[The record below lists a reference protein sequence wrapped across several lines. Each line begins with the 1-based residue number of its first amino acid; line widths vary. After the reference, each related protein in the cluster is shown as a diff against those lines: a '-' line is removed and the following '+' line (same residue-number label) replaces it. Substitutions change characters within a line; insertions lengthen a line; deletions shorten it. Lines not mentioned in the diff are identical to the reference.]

1 LTDTARVEGQDNDG
15 FIWPANNGD
24 RSRGHG
30 GILPFPRV
38 SLQNASSQIQHD
50 AVLDYYGK
58 RLATCSSDKT
68 IKIFTVEGES
78 QRLQDTLRG

>member
-1 LTDTARVEGQDNDG
+1 M
-15 FIWPANNGD
+15 
-24 RSRGHG
+24 
-30 GILPFPRV
+30 FPIHV
-38 SLQNASSQIQHD
+38 STKASSHQHD

-68 IKIFTVEGES
+68 IKIFTVEGDS